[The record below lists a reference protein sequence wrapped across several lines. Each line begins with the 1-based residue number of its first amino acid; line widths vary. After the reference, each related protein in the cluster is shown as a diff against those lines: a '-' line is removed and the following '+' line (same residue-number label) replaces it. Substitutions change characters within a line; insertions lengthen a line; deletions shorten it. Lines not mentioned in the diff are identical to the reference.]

1 MSSATTLLQSSDV
14 ESSSTTSEAD
24 TSSLEAALATT
35 HTVKMLMD
43 KGESKVSY
51 NCSFETSKSS
61 DVCQLRIKPLSLKFR
76 PRYEAAG
83 DEFWRA
89 GLQLASM
96 ASSQQVSCDWRISR
110 HGTTISSLIG
120 LLVEEGCAAMQ
131 RAAACYVHAG
141 LYIRCGCFYYFL

>member
-1 MSSATTLLQSSDV
+1 MSSATTLLQSDV

-24 TSSLEAALATT
+24 TSSLEAALTTT

-51 NCSFETSKSS
+51 GYDCSFETSKSS
-61 DVCQLRIKPLSLKFR
+61 DVCQLRIKPLSLKFW

-96 ASSQQVSCDWRISR
+96 ASSQQ
-110 HGTTISSLIG
+110 
-120 LLVEEGCAAMQ
+120 LVEEGCAAMQ

-141 LYIRCGCFYYFL
+141 LYIRSSII

>member
-1 MSSATTLLQSSDV
+1 MSSATTLLQSDV
-14 ESSSTTSEAD
+14 ESSSTASEAD
-24 TSSLEAALATT
+24 TSSLEAALTTT

-51 NCSFETSKSS
+51 DCSFEISKSCH
-61 DVCQLRIKPLSLKFR
+61 VYQLRIKPLSLKFR

-110 HGTTISSLIG
+110 HVTTILFSDWSAGGGGVRGHAEGGSL
-120 LLVEEGCAAMQ
+120 LRSCWS
-131 RAAACYVHAG
+131 VHKVRS
-141 LYIRCGCFYYFL
+141 L

>member
-1 MSSATTLLQSSDV
+1 MSSATTLLQSDV
-14 ESSSTTSEAD
+14 ESSSTTSEVD
-24 TSSLEAALATT
+24 TSSLEAALTTT

-43 KGESKVSY
+43 KAESKVSY
-51 NCSFETSKSS
+51 GCSFDSSKSS

-96 ASSQQVSCDWRISR
+96 ASSQQ
-110 HGTTISSLIG
+110 
-120 LLVEEGCAAMQ
+120 LVEEGCAAMQ

-141 LYIRCGCFYYFL
+141 LYIR

>member
-1 MSSATTLLQSSDV
+1 MSSATTLLQSDV

-24 TSSLEAALATT
+24 TSSLEAALTTT

-51 NCSFETSKSS
+51 GCSLETSKSS

-96 ASSQQVSCDWRISR
+96 ASSQQVSCDWVSCDWRISR
-110 HGTTISSLIG
+110 HVTSILFSDWSAGG
-120 LLVEEGCAAMQ
+120 GGVRGDAEGGSVLRPC
-131 RAAACYVHAG
+131 RAVH
-141 LYIRCGCFYYFL
+141 